1 MDGVGKMGES
11 IMSNWERLRET
22 SDGPGTQESVKV
34 LTGALFVGVGAAFAG
49 VTPVWPDPNR
59 AWGG

>member
-1 MDGVGKMGES
+1 MGES